1 MVGAYLL
8 RGESMSTGKTTV
20 NYDGYFNVFSGA
32 GMISRD
38 PFAATRYKKRWGD
51 WFAGLREADDLFT
64 GNGLAQRIITIPAED
79 ATRAGWEIDTHSADK
94 NIEAKIEEKEAK
106 RKIASLCEDL
116 ALTDNLSLAL
126 SWDRLFGGAAVLMLA
141 DDGGTLEDPLN
152 EETLRRIECL
162 EVFNPIDI
170 SYTGACL
177 YDNPANPNYGKP
189 QWYNII
195 GKWGNSFLV
204 HESRLL
210 LFNGQPITN
219 YRRRMRNG
227 WGGSIMEQ
235 VNESLTRLGS
245 SFDFALMA
253 VGRLSQSVLK
263 FANLASK
270 MQSDAGEAEVIRRL
284 HVIDMGR
291 HLLNTI
297 AIDASEDYTQH
308 QITVGGLK
316 EVIEEMEIEVS
327 AASGIPM
334 TILFGRSPAGM
345 NSTGKSDFESYYN
358 MVTRIQERVLR
369 PQLSRFIYL
378 LSKCQDYEITLPES
392 WEIEFEPLWNPS
404 EKEEAETKKTQADAR
419 KADADAIN
427 TLINAQVLDI
437 EEARATLAEHSGY
450 LIDRSL
456 DDALSRPPQEQEQ

>member
-1 MVGAYLL
+1 
-8 RGESMSTGKTTV
+8 MSTGKTTV

-32 GMISRD
+32 GMMGRD

-51 WFAGLREADDLFT
+51 WFAQMRESDDLFT

-79 ATRAGWEIDTHSADK
+79 AIRAGWEIDLHEVKKD
-94 NIEAKIEEKEAK
+94 IDQKIAEKTAEK
-106 RKIASLCEDL
+106 KIASLCEDL
-116 ALTDNLSLAL
+116 NVNDALSLAL
-126 SWDRLFGGAAVLMLA
+126 SWDRLFGGAAILMLA
-141 DDGGTLEDPLN
+141 DDGGTLEEPLN
-152 EETLRRIECL
+152 EENLRRIERL

-177 YDNPANPNYGKP
+177 YNDPFDPNYGKP
-189 QWYNII
+189 QWYNVI

-210 LFNGQPITN
+210 MFYGQPITN
-219 YRRRMRNG
+219 ERRRMRNG
-227 WGGSIMEQ
+227 WGGSVMEQ
-235 VNESLTRLGS
+235 VQDELSRLGS
-245 SFDFALMA
+245 AFDFALMA
-253 VGRLSQSVLK
+253 CGRLSQSVLK
-263 FANLASK
+263 LAGLMNK
-270 MQSDAGEAEVIRRL
+270 MMSDAGEQEVMRRL
-284 HVIDMGR
+284 HLIDMGR

-297 AIDASEDYTQH
+297 AIDASEEYTQH
-308 QITVGGLK
+308 QISVSGLK
-316 EVIEEMEIEVS
+316 EVIEEMEIAVS
-327 AASGIPM
+327 AATGIPM

-345 NSTGKSDFESYYN
+345 SATGKSDFEAYYN
-358 MVTRIQERVLR
+358 MVGRIQERVLR
-369 PQLSRFIYL
+369 PQLSKLVYL
-378 LSKCQDYEITLPES
+378 MSLCKDYEIVLPES

-404 EKEEAETKKTQADAR
+404 EKEEAETKKTKADAR

-456 DDALSRPPQEQEQ
+456 DDALRQQPTE

>member
-1 MVGAYLL
+1 MGAV
-8 RGESMSTGKTTV
+8 RA
-20 NYDGYFNVFSGA
+20 DGYMNIFTGA
-32 GMISRD
+32 GMMGRD

-51 WFAGLREADDLFT
+51 WFAQMREADDLFT
-64 GNGLAQRIITIPAED
+64 GNGLAQRIISIPAED
-79 ATRAGWEIDTHSADK
+79 AIRAGWKIDLHGGEDTQEK
-94 NIEAKIEEKEAK
+94 KQFYKEAK
-106 RKIASLCEDL
+106 RKLLSLCEDL
-116 ALTDNLSLAL
+116 CLNDTMSLAL

-152 EETLRRIECL
+152 EDALRRIERL

-170 SYTGACL
+170 SYTGAYL
-177 YDNPANPNYGKP
+177 YNDPFDPNYGKP

-210 LFNGQPITN
+210 LFYGQPITN
-219 YRRRMRNG
+219 ERRRMRNG
-227 WGGSIMEQ
+227 WGGSVIEQ
-235 VNESLTRLGS
+235 ANDELSRLGS
-245 SFDFALMA
+245 TFDFALMA
-253 VGRLSQSVLK
+253 CGRLSQSILK
-263 FANLASK
+263 FSGLMNK
-270 MQSDAGEAEVIRRL
+270 MMSDAGEEEVMRRL

-297 AIDASEDYTQH
+297 AIDTSEAYEQH
-308 QITVGGLK
+308 QISVSGLK
-316 EVIEEMEIEVS
+316 EVIEEMEIAVS
-327 AASGIPM
+327 AATGIPM

-345 NSTGKSDFESYYN
+345 SATGKSDFEAYYN
-358 MVTRIQERVLR
+358 MVGRIQERILR
-369 PQLSRFIYL
+369 PQLSRLVYL
-378 LSKCQDYEITLPES
+378 ISLCKDYEITLPES

-404 EKEEAETKKTQADAR
+404 EKEEAETKKLKADAR

-427 TLINAQVLDI
+427 TLVQAQVLDI

-456 DDALSRPPQEQEQ
+456 DDLMTKTPENG